1 MLYYCPDSSFYYDSE
16 DVIKEMLEIWTFLDV
31 LFKVNDFVKR
41 AYTPKKNLQA
51 SGSYQAL
58 PSNTNPERD
67 VSVKDVQ
74 EGEKLDQIGSKLEP
88 SVKKSFANE
97 EADKQSAML
106 QIGPNLH
113 SQLTRLNVAPSVKDW
128 NSIARFL

>member
-1 MLYYCPDSSFYYDSE
+1 M
-16 DVIKEMLEIWTFLDV
+16 
-31 LFKVNDFVKR
+31 
-41 AYTPKKNLQA
+41 
-51 SGSYQAL
+51 
-58 PSNTNPERD
+58 
-67 VSVKDVQ
+67 
-74 EGEKLDQIGSKLEP
+74 DQIGSKLEP
-88 SVKKSFANE
+88 PVKKSFANE